1 MARIKWLVFCLLIL
15 IILFLINTYQ
25 QSSRETNSY
34 NLFNIDRE
42 DIFNID
48 ISKSDDSISLYFD
61 GQVWSIQGNDT
72 LIVKENSING
82 FFNNV
87 LKSKRTSLVSKNK
100 NNWDKFNVG
109 DSTGTHLSLKDHNDE
124 ELSKITVGSSN
135 AEWSSSNV
143 RVGDEIEVY
152 QTNENII
159 WQLNV
164 SPTYWGET
172 PKPDTTAADSL

>member
-1 MARIKWLVFCLLIL
+1 MARIKWLVFSLLIL

-61 GQVWSIQGNDT
+61 GQAWSIQGNDT

-124 ELSKITVGSSN
+124 E
-135 AEWSSSNV
+135 
-143 RVGDEIEVY
+143 
-152 QTNENII
+152 
-159 WQLNV
+159 
-164 SPTYWGET
+164 
-172 PKPDTTAADSL
+172 